1 MCTIAPVRLKD
12 LIASVG
18 AHQPPIELEVF
29 DSTADELEKR
39 LEQGRLEIA
48 IYCRPDHQSS
58 RLHYVPLF
66 RERMMAV
73 VSQQHSLANRPFVR
87 FKELENERY
96 LKRLNCEFDESR
108 AWERN
113 GVAWKAT
120 HWSEREDWILEM
132 CAAGIGFGFL
142 PEYSINHPRVVAL
155 KIVEPEFWREVNVA
169 TVRGREHSPAVGG
182 RSCG

>member
-1 MCTIAPVRLKD
+1 MRIAHCAQGLAFD
-12 LIASVG
+12 LRCSKNCHEPAPS
-18 AHQPPIELEVF
+18 ARPP
-29 DSTADELEKR
+29 
-39 LEQGRLEIA
+39 
-48 IYCRPDHQSS
+48 RPD
-58 RLHYVPLF
+58 PD
-66 RERMMAV
+66 
-73 VSQQHSLANRPFVR
+73 
-87 FKELENERY
+87 KRY

-155 KIVEPEFWREVNVA
+155 KIVEPEFWREVNVV